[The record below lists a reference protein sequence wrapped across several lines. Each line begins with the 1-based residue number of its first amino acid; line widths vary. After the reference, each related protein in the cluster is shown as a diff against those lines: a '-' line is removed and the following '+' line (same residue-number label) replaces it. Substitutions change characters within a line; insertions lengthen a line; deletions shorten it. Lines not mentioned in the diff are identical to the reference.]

1 MSVINK
7 ALSELEKRNNNT
19 AYGKYVQP
27 ASNGKNKVRIAL
39 IATLS
44 VLTVAVIGVAVYR
57 FGGFY
62 GADTNTQVVSK
73 TQAVPTN
80 EEAKK
85 DNLAANSR
93 GEATTKTTKVEAA
106 KAETKADSKLET
118 KENEVAITTTATT
131 SEKKSPADALGTT
144 ASSQDTTNLVTAD
157 NETQTPLAKEAE
169 VETKDSLKGEVKV
182 ALGAQNE
189 KVAIAPKAT
198 NKETAVAKANTNSS
212 SVVDTKE
219 QNAQSNDSADDYYV
233 DVGVD
238 AYGEVEAEEAMA
250 RQTRKPTSFIKVTK
264 KNLSIDEQVTL
275 YRRDADR
282 AISRGDTKG
291 AIESYRQILAVKPT
305 DSKARERLS
314 GLLFGSGNVLEAV
327 KVLEQGIRLAPAHY
341 DYRLYLARIYTGA
354 GRNAEAIKVLS
365 QATPPVNGNVD
376 YYATLASLA
385 RDSGDYAVAEQA
397 YRKLALAET
406 RDGKWYLGLAIV
418 QEKQGRTK
426 EALPAYR
433 NAGQL
438 YLSKASRDFVQKRIR
453 VLEASHHDR

>member
-27 ASNGKNKVRIAL
+27 ESNGKNKVRIAL

-44 VLTVAVIGVAVYR
+44 VLTVAVIGAAVYR

-62 GADTNTQVVSK
+62 GADANTQVASK

-80 EEAKK
+80 DEAKK
-85 DNLAANSR
+85 DILAANSSVD
-93 GEATTKTTKVEAA
+93 ATRKTTKVEAA
-106 KAETKADSKLET
+106 KAETKAEAKLET
-118 KENEVAITTTATT
+118 KENEVVVTTTVAT
-131 SEKKSPADALGTT
+131 SEKKSPADVVGTT

-157 NETQTPLAKEAE
+157 NETKTTLAKEE
-169 VETKDSLKGEVKV
+169 KVETKDSLKGEVKV
-182 ALGAQNE
+182 VLGAQNE

-198 NKETAVAKANTNSS
+198 NKETAVAKANANSR

-219 QNAQSNDSADDYYV
+219 QNVESNNSADDYYV

-264 KNLSIDEQVTL
+264 KNLSIDEQATL
-275 YRRDADR
+275 YRRDAER

-291 AIESYRQILAVKPT
+291 AIESYRQVLTVKPT

-341 DYRLYLARIYTGA
+341 DYRLYLARIYAGA
-354 GRNAEAIKVLS
+354 GRSAEAIKVLS

-385 RDSGDYAVAEQA
+385 RDSGDYVVAEQA

-438 YLSKASRDFVQKRIR
+438 YLSKTSRDFVQKRIR